1 MLYFYGIGFFYINM
15 KINNNTINQSLLVF
29 LNHMQ
34 KHLPFLLPQYEC
46 MYYLGCRSIEAVER
60 DRWEFV
66 ENRFLILRTSK
77 KNNQRI
83 FNIYDVPFTFVE
95 YLENSQL
102 NDNSVTYQ
110 KLNYNFCKYFLYSHI
125 YIGNKESRLHLFRH
139 NYVKLLIDQGFTNEE
154 IKDKLG
160 EKNQSSADI
169 YINSVFRTN
178 PYSLVKSRLDS
189 NS

>member
-15 KINNNTINQSLLVF
+15 KVNNNTINQSLLVF
-29 LNHMQ
+29 LNHIQ

-46 MYYLGCRSIEAVER
+46 MYYLGCRSIEAIER

-66 ENRFLILRTSK
+66 EDRFVILRTSK

-83 FNIYDVPFTFVE
+83 FKVNDVPNSFLD
-95 YLENSQL
+95 YLNNEL
-102 NDNSVTYQ
+102 LEDNSVTYQ
-110 KLNYNFCKYFLYSHI
+110 KLNYNFGKYFIYSHI

-139 NYVKLLIDQGFTNEE
+139 NYVKLLIDKGFTSEE

-178 PYSLVKSRLDS
+178 PYDLVNAEQDN

>member
-1 MLYFYGIGFFYINM
+1 MLYFYGIGFFCINM
-15 KINNNTINQSLLVF
+15 KINNNTINQSLLIF
-29 LNHMQ
+29 LNHIQ

-46 MYYLGCRSIEAVER
+46 MYYLGCRSVEAIER

-66 ENRFLILRTSK
+66 EDRFLVLRTSK

-83 FNIYDVPFTFVE
+83 FKIDDIPKTFQE
-95 YLENSQL
+95 YLKNDQL
-102 NDNSVTYQ
+102 NDNFVTYQ
-110 KLNYNFCKYFLYSHI
+110 KLNYNFGKYFLYSRI
-125 YIGNKESRLHLFRH
+125 YVGNKESRLHLFRH

-178 PYSLVKSRLDS
+178 PYNLVNAEQD
-189 NS
+189 NNF